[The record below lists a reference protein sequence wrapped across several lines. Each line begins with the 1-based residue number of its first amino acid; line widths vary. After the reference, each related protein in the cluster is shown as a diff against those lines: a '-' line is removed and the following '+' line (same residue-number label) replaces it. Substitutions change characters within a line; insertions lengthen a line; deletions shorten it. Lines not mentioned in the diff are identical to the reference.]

1 MSDTQFKNRSSEW
14 IGDMTVWLRANAG
27 DNSEQMTRL
36 RRNLRRAR
44 EQELTQR
51 QREMV
56 ALYYDRGMTMPQI
69 AERLGVSRS
78 TVSRTLRRARDR
90 LYRFLRYTLWADA
103 MNSPEMPGIFC
114 AIRRVFSSCV
124 FKKRPYNRT

>member
-1 MSDTQFKNRSSEW
+1 MRDTRFENRSSEW
-14 IGDMTVWLRANAG
+14 MGDMTVWLRANAE
-27 DNSEQMTRL
+27 DNSEQMDRL

-44 EQELTQR
+44 EQELTKR

-56 ALYYDRGMTMPQI
+56 ALYYDQGMTMPQI

-90 LYRFLRYTLWADA
+90 LYRFLRYTL
-103 MNSPEMPGIFC
+103 
-114 AIRRVFSSCV
+114 
-124 FKKRPYNRT
+124 

>member
-1 MSDTQFKNRSSEW
+1 MRDTRFENRSSEW
-14 IGDMTVWLRANAG
+14 MGDMTVWLRANAE
-27 DNSEQMTRL
+27 DNSEQMDRL

-44 EQELTQR
+44 EQELTKR

-90 LYRFLRYTLWADA
+90 LYRFLRYTL
-103 MNSPEMPGIFC
+103 
-114 AIRRVFSSCV
+114 
-124 FKKRPYNRT
+124 

>member
-1 MSDTQFKNRSSEW
+1 MRDTRFENRSSEW
-14 IGDMTVWLRANAG
+14 IGDMTVWLRANAE
-27 DNSEQMTRL
+27 DNSEQMARL

-44 EQELTQR
+44 EQELTKR

-56 ALYYDRGMTMPQI
+56 ALYYDQGMTMPQI

-90 LYRFLRYTLWADA
+90 LYRFLRYTL
-103 MNSPEMPGIFC
+103 
-114 AIRRVFSSCV
+114 
-124 FKKRPYNRT
+124 

>member
-1 MSDTQFKNRSSEW
+1 MKNTRFENRSSEW
-14 IGDMTVWLRANAG
+14 IGDMTVWLRANAE
-27 DNSEQMTRL
+27 DNSEQMDRL

-44 EQELTQR
+44 EQELTKR

-90 LYRFLRYTLWADA
+90 LYRFLRYTL
-103 MNSPEMPGIFC
+103 
-114 AIRRVFSSCV
+114 
-124 FKKRPYNRT
+124 

>member
-56 ALYYDRGMTMPQI
+56 ALYYDRGRTMPQI

-90 LYRFLRYTLWADA
+90 LYRFLRYTL
-103 MNSPEMPGIFC
+103 
-114 AIRRVFSSCV
+114 
-124 FKKRPYNRT
+124 

>member
-1 MSDTQFKNRSSEW
+1 MRDTRFENRSSEW

-27 DNSEQMTRL
+27 DNSEQMDRL

-44 EQELTQR
+44 EQELTKR

-90 LYRFLRYTLWADA
+90 LYRFLRYTL
-103 MNSPEMPGIFC
+103 
-114 AIRRVFSSCV
+114 
-124 FKKRPYNRT
+124 

>member
-1 MSDTQFKNRSSEW
+1 MRNTRFENRGSEW
-14 IGDMTVWLRANAG
+14 PGDMTVWLRANAE
-27 DNSEQMTRL
+27 DNGEQMIRL

-44 EQELTQR
+44 EQELTER

-56 ALYYDRGMTMPQI
+56 ALYYDQGMTIPQI

-90 LYRFLRYTLWADA
+90 LYRFLRYSL
-103 MNSPEMPGIFC
+103 
-114 AIRRVFSSCV
+114 
-124 FKKRPYNRT
+124 